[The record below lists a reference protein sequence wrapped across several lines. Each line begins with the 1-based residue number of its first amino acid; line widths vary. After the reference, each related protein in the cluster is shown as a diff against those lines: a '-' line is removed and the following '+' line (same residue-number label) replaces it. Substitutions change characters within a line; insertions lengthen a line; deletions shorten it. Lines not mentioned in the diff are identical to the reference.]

1 MYPSNGYSNIPA
13 AGYPAQTESWAMIEA
28 AKRMAEAVLNGD
40 IEAMRSS
47 LRLNWRLWTIF
58 QAALSESEGGVPQ
71 EIRENMLRLCLFV
84 DKHTVASLA
93 EPTPERLNT
102 LVNINRNIAQGLL
115 AGMQRAAEAEGA
127 APADAEPP
135 PAQAMPSQTSISA

>member
-1 MYPSNGYSNIPA
+1 MNPSYGYSNIPA
-13 AGYPAQTESWAMIEA
+13 PGSPAHTESWAMIEA

-40 IEAMRSS
+40 KEAMRSS

-58 QAALSESEGGVPQ
+58 QASLSETEEGIPQ
-71 EIRENMLRLCLFV
+71 DIRENMLRLCLFV

-115 AGMQRAAEAEGA
+115 AGMQRNVEAEGEMPA
-127 APADAEPP
+127 APAPVQESALLN
-135 PAQAMPSQTSISA
+135 TSA